1 MPKYL
6 IEREL
11 PGAGRLS
18 ADELQRIAAKS
29 CEVLQALGPQ
39 IQWVHSYVTEN
50 AINCIYVAPDEELI
64 RQHAARGGFP
74 VTRISRVNSIL
85 EPTSA
90 ETPARL

>member
-6 IEREL
+6 IEREF
-11 PGAGRLS
+11 PGASRLG

-29 CEVLQALGPQ
+29 CEVLQGLGPQ

-50 AINCIYVAPDEELI
+50 AINCVYVAPSEDLI
-64 RQHAARGGFP
+64 REHAARGGFP
-74 VTRISRVNSIL
+74 VTRISRVSSIL

-90 ETPARL
+90 ESPVRT